1 LRLVTFPL
9 RSAKWRQ
16 GFIYQGTVRGMT
28 SMTFTQRVLSRA
40 SGRNVSTGD
49 IVQAKVDLAMSHEN
63 SALVL
68 SSFREIGAE
77 RIWDPSKVVILF
89 DHRIPANT
97 IKTAESHRE
106 VRGFARQS
114 ELPYFYD
121 LGEGICHQVLPEK
134 GHVRPGMLI
143 VGSDSHTT
151 TYGAL
156 GAFSTGIGA
165 TEMASVWATGE
176 IWMRVPETLR
186 LRIRGKLRPHVRSK
200 DVILN
205 IIGGLGA
212 DGADYRC
219 VEFTGNAVAAMS
231 IESRMVLSNMSIEMG
246 AKAGVCFPDAA
257 TDGWLAQRVP
267 GWSGLEADYGQTA
280 IPDEEVEF
288 DVSSL
293 APQVACPHSVDNVC
307 DVTEVEGTK
316 IEQAVLGSCTNG
328 RLEDLEAAEAL
339 LRGRKVHRDV
349 RFIVVPAS
357 REIYIEAS
365 KRGLL
370 ASLAT
375 SGAVIVNPGCG
386 PCLGGHQGLLAAG
399 ERCIS
404 TTNRNFRG
412 RMGSPSAEVYLASPD
427 TVAASAIKGEI
438 ADPRRV

>member
-1 LRLVTFPL
+1 
-9 RSAKWRQ
+9 
-16 GFIYQGTVRGMT
+16 MT
-28 SMTFTQRVLSRA
+28 SMTFAQRVLSRA

-134 GHVRPGMLI
+134 GHVRPEMLI

-205 IIGGLGA
+205 IIGDQGA

-219 VEFTGNAVAAMS
+219 VEFTGNAVSAMS

-365 KRGLL
+365 NRGLL

>member
-1 LRLVTFPL
+1 
-9 RSAKWRQ
+9 
-16 GFIYQGTVRGMT
+16 
-28 SMTFTQRVLSRA
+28 
-40 SGRNVSTGD
+40 
-49 IVQAKVDLAMSHEN
+49 
-63 SALVL
+63 
-68 SSFREIGAE
+68 
-77 RIWDPSKVVILF
+77 
-89 DHRIPANT
+89 
-97 IKTAESHRE
+97 
-106 VRGFARQS
+106 
-114 ELPYFYD
+114 
-121 LGEGICHQVLPEK
+121 
-134 GHVRPGMLI
+134 
-143 VGSDSHTT
+143 
-151 TYGAL
+151 
-156 GAFSTGIGA
+156 
-165 TEMASVWATGE
+165 
-176 IWMRVPETLR
+176 
-186 LRIRGKLRPHVRSK
+186 
-200 DVILN
+200 
-205 IIGGLGA
+205 
-212 DGADYRC
+212 
-219 VEFTGNAVAAMS
+219 
-231 IESRMVLSNMSIEMG
+231 
-246 AKAGVCFPDAA
+246 
-257 TDGWLAQRVP
+257 
-267 GWSGLEADYGQTA
+267 
-280 IPDEEVEF
+280 EVEF

>member
-1 LRLVTFPL
+1 
-9 RSAKWRQ
+9 
-16 GFIYQGTVRGMT
+16 MT
-28 SMTFTQRVLSRA
+28 SMTFAQRVLSRA

-106 VRGFARQS
+106 VRGFARQF

-134 GHVRPGMLI
+134 GHVRPEMLI

-205 IIGGLGA
+205 IIGDQGA

-219 VEFTGNAVAAMS
+219 VEFTGNAVSAMS